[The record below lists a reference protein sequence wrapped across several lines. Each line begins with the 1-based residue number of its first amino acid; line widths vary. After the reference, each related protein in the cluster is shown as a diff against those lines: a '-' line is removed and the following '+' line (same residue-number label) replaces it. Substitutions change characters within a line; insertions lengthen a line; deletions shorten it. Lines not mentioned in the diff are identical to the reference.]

1 MDSFRERFEKHVTHD
16 SIEVNGIRL
25 HYVFAGEEDAP
36 PVILLHGF
44 PQSWVTWRYVIPA
57 LAASHRVIAVDL
69 RGYGDSEKPSGI
81 NGYDNKTMASDIQ
94 GLMRRLHIQKAL
106 IAGHDRGAR
115 VARRLALDSPELAAG
130 LVLIDIMPTE
140 YVYDSLTAAEAA
152 QKYWHW
158 TFQVV
163 PHLPEELI
171 NGKEEEY
178 LRFLLSRGDGLFD
191 LLTSDGAWGRYLA
204 AWKQPGA
211 VQAALNDY
219 KASYQIDLPRY
230 RSEKKL
236 QKKLNVPTLLLWGE
250 KGNLAGLPVLDT
262 WRESIR
268 EVSGYEV
275 KGCGHYVPEEKPTE
289 AARRML
295 DFSKTVFKN

>member
-1 MDSFRERFEKHVTHD
+1 MDSFREQFEKHVTHD
-16 SIEVNGIRL
+16 STEVNGIRL
-25 HYVFAGEEDAP
+25 HYVFAGKEDAP

-44 PQSWVTWRYVIPA
+44 PQSWVTWRYVIPT

-69 RGYGDSEKPSGI
+69 RGYGDSEKPGGI

-115 VARRLALDSPELAAG
+115 VARRLALDAPELAAG

-140 YVYDSLTAAEAA
+140 YVYDSLTAAEVAK
-152 QKYWHW
+152 KYWHW

-171 NGKEEEY
+171 RGKEEEY

-191 LLTSDGAWGRYLA
+191 LLTSDGAWDRYLA

-219 KASYQIDLPRY
+219 RAAYQIDLPRY
-230 RSEKKL
+230 RSEKEA
-236 QKKLNVPTLLLWGE
+236 QKKLDVPTLLLWGE

-289 AARRML
+289 AARRII
-295 DFSKTVFKN
+295 DFSKTVF

>member
-1 MDSFRERFEKHVTHD
+1 MDSFREHFEKHVAHD

-94 GLMRRLHIQKAL
+94 GLMCRLHIQKAL

-115 VARRLALDSPELAAG
+115 VARRLCLDSPELAAG

-171 NGKEEEY
+171 QGKEEEY

-191 LLTSDGAWGRYLA
+191 LLTSDGAWDQYLA

-219 KASYQIDLPRY
+219 RATYQIDFPRY

-236 QKKLNVPTLLLWGE
+236 QKKLDVPTLLLWGE
-250 KGNLAGLPVLDT
+250 KGNLAGLPVFDT

-275 KGCGHYVPEEKPTE
+275 KGCGHYVPEEKPEET
-289 AARRML
+289 ARRIL
-295 DFSKTVFKN
+295 DFSRTVFNV

>member
-1 MDSFRERFEKHVTHD
+1 MDSFREQFEKHVTHD
-16 SIEVNGIRL
+16 SIKVNGIRL
-25 HYVFAGEEDAP
+25 HYVFTGKEDAP

-44 PQSWVTWRYVIPA
+44 PQSWVTWRYVIPT

-81 NGYDNKTMASDIQ
+81 NGYDNKTMAGDIQ

-115 VARRLALDSPELAAG
+115 VARRLALDAPELAAG

-152 QKYWHW
+152 KKYWHW

-171 NGKEEEY
+171 KGKEEEY

-191 LLTSDGAWGRYLA
+191 LLASDGAWDRYLA

-219 KASYQIDLPRY
+219 RAAYQIDLPRY
-230 RSEKKL
+230 RSEKES
-236 QKKLNVPTLLLWGE
+236 QKKLDVPTLLLWGE

-289 AARRML
+289 AARRII
-295 DFSKTVFKN
+295 DFSKTVF